1 MAKTKKKNNIK
12 ITSINKN
19 NIVVKKGAKTT
30 TVSKKPRQ
38 PKKKIVNIDEIKK
51 DDIKEVELV
60 KKPVNKNKKSDAK
73 KDLTQAEIVAQR
85 KERNRKKYQNQQKK
99 YQDSKK
105 NKEKKKIIIDD
116 QVDNKLEV
124 KQEEKPKEIDI
135 FKEEDLVKKVKEE
148 ISIEKEKDKERK
160 EKRKTNRKA
169 IHITQTIT
177 SIKEISVT
185 KINSVREKVN
195 DKNIPV
201 GKTKEET
208 VKRSKRLIK
217 ESIVYSIIL
226 TIINVLCIL
235 IFDYFNFLRLFD
247 VKALNII
254 VTILLS
260 LIFNFF
266 VAFMI
271 DYFVTE
277 IWLKKKRKREV
288 GGQDGNSRSIEEEH
302 REDIQNQEGE

>member
-1 MAKTKKKNNIK
+1 MAKTKKKTDIK

-19 NIVVKKGAKTT
+19 NVVVKKGAKTA

-38 PKKKIVNIDEIKK
+38 PKKKLEIVDEVKK
-51 DDIKEVELV
+51 DEIKEVEIV
-60 KKPVNKNKKSDAK
+60 KKSNSKSKKPVEKKE
-73 KDLTQAEIVAQR
+73 LTQEEIIAQR

-99 YQDSKK
+99 YQEAKK
-105 NKEKKKIIIDD
+105 NKEKKKIIIED
-116 QVDNKLEV
+116 QVEKVEV
-124 KQEEKPKEIDI
+124 KQEEPVKTDEI
-135 FKEEDLVKKVKEE
+135 KEEDLVKKVKEE
-148 ISIEKEKDKERK
+148 TSVEKDKEKERK

-169 IHITQTIT
+169 VYITQTIT
-177 SIKEISVT
+177 NIKEISVT
-185 KINSVREKVN
+185 KINSVREKVD

-217 ESIVYSIIL
+217 ESIVYAILL
-226 TIINVLCIL
+226 TIIDVLCIL

-254 VTILLS
+254 VTILIS

-277 IWLKKKRKREV
+277 IWLKKKRKKEV
-288 GGQDGNSRSIEEEH
+288 GGQDGNNRSIEEEH